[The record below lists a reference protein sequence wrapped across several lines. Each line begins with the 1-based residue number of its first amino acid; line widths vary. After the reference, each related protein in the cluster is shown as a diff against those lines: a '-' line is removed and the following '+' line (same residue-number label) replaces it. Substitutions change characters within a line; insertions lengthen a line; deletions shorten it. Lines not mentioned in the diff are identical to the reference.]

1 MPYRHLSSIER
12 DVIAQMRS
20 SESSFSEIAR
30 YLGRAVSTISREVSR
45 NGARY
50 GSQKYVRWKYFS
62 SQAAQAA
69 KDRRAKAKE
78 SVGHV
83 LDDRRLL
90 NYVKRGLKNRWSPEQ
105 ISGRIKKDHPETLT
119 MRISHQTIYQWLR
132 KDKRNGGK
140 WYLLLRQGKRA
151 RRKKYG
157 SSSRRYRIQDQRS
170 IELRPQVVNARKRIG
185 DWEGDTVEGKGHQG
199 RLLTLVDRKSRFT
212 TALKVK
218 SKHSNVVI
226 GAIKRALKSVPEEAR
241 RTLTLDNGTE
251 FTYFKDIESSLGTR
265 VYFAHPYSSWERGT
279 NENTNG
285 LLRQYFPKDT
295 NFNKISSQQLASAV
309 IQLNNRPRKCLNWRT
324 PREVFFN
331 S

>member
-1 MPYRHLSSIER
+1 
-12 DVIAQMRS
+12 V
-20 SESSFSEIAR
+20 SFSEI
-30 YLGRAVSTISREVSR
+30 GRRLNRHKSTISREVNR
-45 NGARY
+45 NRVRR
-50 GSQKYVRWKYFS
+50 GSQKYVRWEYFS
-62 SQAAQAA
+62 SQAAQSA
-69 KDRRAKAKE
+69 KDRRAKSKE
-78 SVGHV
+78 SVGNV
-83 LDDRRLL
+83 LDERQLL
-90 NYVKRGLKNRWSPEQ
+90 DYVKRGLKNRWSPEQ
-105 ISGRIKKDHPETLT
+105 ISVRIKKDHAEDLT

-140 WYLLLRQGKRA
+140 WYLFLRQGKRA

-157 SSSRRYRIQDQRS
+157 SSLRRYRIQDQTS
-170 IELRPQVVNARKRIG
+170 IELRPQVVNARNRIG

-212 TALKVK
+212 SALKVK
-218 SKHSNVVI
+218 SKHSKEVI
-226 GAIKRALKSVPEEAR
+226 GAVRRALQAVPSDAR

-251 FTYFKDIESSLGTR
+251 FTYFQDIETRLGTR

-295 NFNKISSQQLASAV
+295 DFNKISSQQLASAV

-324 PREVFFN
+324 PREVFFRL
-331 S
+331 